1 MDGWFANTFHSDLF
15 FNHADKSGRL
25 GTQFNTPDELNLLH
39 YWISNSNMFRIA
51 DTEGTNYY
59 ELPASTLER
68 VLQVVGQHPQGKDF
82 DRNLPALML
91 ANQYFAAGDTT
102 NGIRC
107 ARLYVPD
114 QFLRS
119 VSKYE
124 YTEKGWLTNLVLQLS
139 AHLACAGHHDE
150 AKTVAESL
158 DRQIDLFYGY
168 WHTAVELY
176 KRDYDPASFIYLDS
190 ALSKAKTLVPEQLQF
205 ALDFRDELLYT
216 YGMIGGSDLSQ
227 TALELIRDLPDGGAK
242 FNGILFFYGAQL
254 QNDNYFGA
262 FDAMPTD
269 LTEQQELRYCQV
281 LLNQICERR
290 EKLAG
295 ETLWDFLHVKFLID
309 FYPN

>member
-15 FNHADKSGRL
+15 FHHADKTGRL
-25 GTQFNTPDELNLLH
+25 GTQFKTPDELNLLH
-39 YWISNSNMFRIA
+39 YWISNSNMFKIF

-59 ELPASTLER
+59 DLPVSTLER
-68 VLQVVGQHPQGKDF
+68 VLQVVDQHPLGKNF

-91 ANQYFAAGDTT
+91 ANRYFEDGDTT
-102 NGIRC
+102 NGMRC
-107 ARLYVPD
+107 AQLYAPG

-124 YTEKGWLTNLVLQLS
+124 YTEKGWLTNLMLQLS
-139 AHLACAGHHDE
+139 AHLACAGHHDG
-150 AKTVAESL
+150 AKTVTESL
-158 DRQIDLFYGY
+158 DRKIDLFYAY
-168 WHTAVELY
+168 WYSAVELY
-176 KRDYDPASFIYLDS
+176 KRDYNPASFAYLDS
-190 ALSKAKTLVPEQLQF
+190 ALSKAKPLVPEQLLGP
-205 ALDFRDELLYT
+205 LDFRDELLYT
-216 YGMIGGSDLSQ
+216 YGMIGGSDLSE

-242 FNGILFFYGAQL
+242 FNGMLFYNGAQM
-254 QNDNYFGA
+254 QNDSYFGA
-262 FDAMPTD
+262 FDAMPAD

-295 ETLWDFLHVKFLID
+295 DTQWDFLHVKFLID